1 MSGYQSTP
9 PDAGASNM
17 APGGT
22 PTNMAPGGAPT
33 HTAPAH
39 AAPGH
44 AAPARRWGGE
54 TKAAFR
60 TTELIA
66 YLAAVLGVLIASA
79 VVDEA
84 GNAGGGF
91 EADQAW
97 LYVTLLTIGYL
108 ISRGLAKSGSRHH
121 DDGFGR

>member
-1 MSGYQSTP
+1 MSEYRRTET
-9 PDAGASNM
+9 DATLGNASRRS
-17 APGGT
+17 
-22 PTNMAPGGAPT
+22 
-33 HTAPAH
+33 
-39 AAPGH
+39 
-44 AAPARRWGGE
+44 APARRSGTE
-54 TKAAFR
+54 TKSAFK

-66 YLAAVLGVLIASA
+66 YVAAVAGVLIASA

-108 ISRGLAKSGSRHH
+108 LSRGLAKSGSRSH
-121 DDGFGR
+121 DDDNGR